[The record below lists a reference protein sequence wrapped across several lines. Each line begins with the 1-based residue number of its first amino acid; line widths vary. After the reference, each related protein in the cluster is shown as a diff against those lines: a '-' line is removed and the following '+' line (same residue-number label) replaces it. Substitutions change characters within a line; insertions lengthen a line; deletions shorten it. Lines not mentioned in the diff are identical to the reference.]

1 MADKNNFTKQE
12 LNTLVAETLVEVK
25 EVKSGIDEI
34 KKEIILD
41 KESRV
46 KWLSEIR
53 NEVKSL
59 IRSKENLGSTNE
71 IFNLESQECQALIDA
86 ISFKIYK
93 NIMRWADEKTNANRT
108 GGKITINEYLQKI
121 YDQQSDHIDQ
131 YNKDKE
137 LWLSINVKT
146 EDTSPGKYGKRII
159 ELKNNVRIFFN
170 DKFPLLI
177 RNPYKATVLLF
188 FGIYF
193 CLSCFSWIRWHQYR
207 SENLKL
213 QQIEA
218 KYEVDISI
226 IQELNPQLSITLSGF
241 EKLTEEF
248 GKDITMELLKKE
260 IFNLHKDRYDNPSQK
275 DK

>member
-93 NIMRWADEKTNANRT
+93 NIMRWADEKNNANRA

-159 ELKNNVRIFFN
+159 ELKNKVRIFFN
-170 DKFPLLI
+170 DKFPI
-177 RNPYKATVLLF
+177 YTRNPYKASALLF

-207 SENLKL
+207 YENFRL

-218 KYEVDISI
+218 KYEVDKAI
-226 IQELNPQLSITLSGF
+226 IQELNPQLSITLYGY
-241 EKLTEEF
+241 EKLTDQLGKEETLEF
-248 GKDITMELLKKE
+248 FNDEINHLKTKS
-260 IFNLHKDRYDNPSQK
+260 NK
-275 DK
+275 

>member
-59 IRSKENLGSTNE
+59 VTSREDNDSINS
-71 IFNLESQECQALIDA
+71 IFNLESKEMKIFLDTL
-86 ISFKIYK
+86 SLKIYER
-93 NIMRWADEKTNANRT
+93 IISWADEKTNANRA

-121 YDQQSDHIDQ
+121 YDQQTDHIEQ
-131 YNKDKE
+131 YNMDRD
-137 LWLSINVKT
+137 LWLSINAKKK
-146 EDTSPGKYGKRII
+146 DASQRKISNRIT
-159 ELKNNVRIFFN
+159 ELKNKIRTIYN
-170 DKFPLLI
+170 DNFPLWI
-177 RNPYKATVLLF
+177 RNPYKASALLF

-207 SENLKL
+207 SENLRL

-218 KYEVDISI
+218 KYEVDKAI
-226 IQELNPQLSITLSGF
+226 IQELSPQLSITLYGY
-241 EKLTEEF
+241 EKLTDQLGKEE
-248 GKDITMELLKKE
+248 IVE
-260 IFNLHKDRYDNPSQK
+260 IFK
-275 DK
+275 DKIQELNSKKAP

>member
-34 KKEIILD
+34 KKGMILD
-41 KESRV
+41 KESRE

-59 IRSKENLGSTNE
+59 IRSKENLESTNE
-71 IFNLESQECQALIDA
+71 IFNLESQECQALIDD

-93 NIMRWADEKTNANRT
+93 HIMRWADEKNNANRA

-177 RNPYKATVLLF
+177 RNPYKATALLILV
-188 FGIYF
+188 IYF
-193 CLSCFSWIRWHQYR
+193 SLSCFSWIRWHQHR
-207 SENLKL
+207 SENLRL

-218 KYEVDISI
+218 KYEVDKAI
-226 IQELNPQLSITLSGF
+226 IQELSPQLSITLSGY
-241 EKLTEEF
+241 EKLTDEY
-248 GKDITMELLKKE
+248 GKEATLNFFNDEITKLRSLE
-260 IFNLHKDRYDNPSQK
+260 R
-275 DK
+275 

>member
-121 YDQQSDHIDQ
+121 YDQQTDHIEQ
-131 YNKDKE
+131 YNMDRD
-137 LWLSINVKT
+137 LWLSINAKKK
-146 EDTSPGKYGKRII
+146 DASQRKISNRIT
-159 ELKNNVRIFFN
+159 ELKNKIRTIYN
-170 DKFPLLI
+170 DNFPLWI
-177 RNPYKATVLLF
+177 RNPYKASALLF

-207 SENLKL
+207 SENLRL

-218 KYEVDISI
+218 KYEVDKAI
-226 IQELNPQLSITLSGF
+226 IQELSPQLSITLYGY
-241 EKLTEEF
+241 EKLTDQLGKEE
-248 GKDITMELLKKE
+248 IVE
-260 IFNLHKDRYDNPSQK
+260 IFK
-275 DK
+275 DKIQELNSKKAP

>member
-34 KKEIILD
+34 KKEIILY

-53 NEVKSL
+53 NEIKSL
-59 IRSKENLGSTNE
+59 FNSKANTGSTHE
-71 IFNLESQECQALIDA
+71 TFNLESKECQALIDA

-93 NIMRWADEKTNANRT
+93 NIMRWADEKNNANRA

-159 ELKNNVRIFFN
+159 ELKNKVSAFYKY
-170 DKFPLLI
+170 KFPLFI
-177 RNPYKATVLLF
+177 RNSYKASALLF
-188 FGIYF
+188 FGTYF

-207 SENLKL
+207 SENFRL

-218 KYEVDISI
+218 KYEVNKAI
-226 IQELNPQLSITLSGF
+226 IQELNPKLSITLSGY
-241 EKLTEEF
+241 EKLTDEY
-248 GKDITMELLKKE
+248 GKEATLIFFNDEITKLRSLE
-260 IFNLHKDRYDNPSQK
+260 R
-275 DK
+275 

>member
-41 KESRV
+41 KESRI

-86 ISFKIYK
+86 ISFQIYK
-93 NIMRWADEKTNANRT
+93 NIMRWADEKNNANRA

-159 ELKNNVRIFFN
+159 ELKNKVRIFFN
-170 DKFPLLI
+170 DKFPI
-177 RNPYKATVLLF
+177 YTRNPYKASALLF

-207 SENLKL
+207 SENFRL

-218 KYEVDISI
+218 KYEVNKAI
-226 IQELNPQLSITLSGF
+226 IQELNPKLSITLFGY
-241 EKLTEEF
+241 EKLTDQL
-248 GKDITMELLKKE
+248 GKDKTLKFFNEE
-260 IFNLHKDRYDNPSQK
+260 INDTN
-275 DK
+275 

>member
-41 KESRV
+41 KESRE

-86 ISFKIYK
+86 LSLKIYE
-93 NIMRWADEKTNANRT
+93 NIMKWADEKNNANRA
-108 GGKITINEYLQKI
+108 GGKLTINEFLQKI
-121 YDQQSDHIDQ
+121 YDQQSEHIDQ
-131 YNKDKE
+131 YNKDSE
-137 LWLSINVKT
+137 LWLSINAKK
-146 EDTSPGKYGKRII
+146 DDASPGKFCKGIT
-159 ELKNNVRIFFN
+159 ELKNKVRIFFK

-177 RNPYKATVLLF
+177 RDPYKATALLF

-193 CLSCFSWIRWHQYR
+193 SLSCFSWIRWHQYR
-207 SENLKL
+207 SENIQL

-218 KYEVDISI
+218 KYQVDKAI
-226 IQELNPQLSITLSGF
+226 IQELNPQLSITLSGY
-241 EKLTEEF
+241 EKLTEQL
-248 GKDITMELLKKE
+248 GKDKTLKFFNEE
-260 IFNLHKDRYDNPSQK
+260 IIKLSSNER
-275 DK
+275 

>member
-41 KESRV
+41 KESRI

-59 IRSKENLGSTNE
+59 IRSKEDSGSTNE

-93 NIMRWADEKTNANRT
+93 NIMIWADEKNNANRV

-121 YDQQSDHIDQ
+121 YDQQSEHIDQ

-137 LWLSINVKT
+137 LWLYVNVKT
-146 EDTSPGKYGKRII
+146 EDTSTGKFGKRII
-159 ELKNNVRIFFN
+159 ELKVKVRTLFK
-170 DKFPLLI
+170 DKFLLWI
-177 RNPYKATVLLF
+177 RNPYKAWALLF

-207 SENLKL
+207 SENFRL

-218 KYEVDISI
+218 KYEVDKAI
-226 IQELNPQLSITLSGF
+226 IQELNPQLSITLSGY
-241 EKLTEEF
+241 EKLTEQL
-248 GKDITMELLKKE
+248 GKEETLKF
-260 IFNLHKDRYDNPSQK
+260 FNNKTENLRK
-275 DK
+275 

>member
-59 IRSKENLGSTNE
+59 LRSKEDSGSTNE

-93 NIMRWADEKTNANRT
+93 NIMRWADEKTNANRS

-137 LWLSINVKT
+137 LWLSFNVKT

-159 ELKNNVRIFFN
+159 ELKDKVSSFFK
-170 DKFPLLI
+170 DKFPLWI
-177 RNPYKATVLLF
+177 RNPYKASALLF

-207 SENLKL
+207 SENFRL

-218 KYEVDISI
+218 KYEVNKAI
-226 IQELNPQLSITLSGF
+226 IQELNPKLSITLSGY
-241 EKLTEEF
+241 EKLTDEY
-248 GKDITMELLKKE
+248 GKEATLNFFNDEITKLRSLE
-260 IFNLHKDRYDNPSQK
+260 R
-275 DK
+275 